1 MKLKSL
7 DVAGFRGFP
16 QAVSFDL
23 DADAVIVAGVNGSG
37 KTSVFDAV
45 LWALCGYVDRLDQGS
60 SVLVSRYS
68 SSGEARVGVTL
79 QSSDGVLSTIVRR
92 FDDRM
97 HLSVQTGAGEAISGA
112 AADAALIDLLWPDAN
127 AATNPVEALTR
138 SLTHASYLQ
147 QDAVRTFVE
156 ADDDQTRFDVVGEL
170 VGAGRIRELQAAIES
185 SRQSWTRATTALTK
199 DLEPIEQQRAAL
211 VERLGRLGAA
221 DDISE
226 ATDAFEQWRL
236 AVAGLVGDT
245 PPMEHTPA
253 GLDRA
258 LSTLQ
263 AREQAEARRVAS
275 LRRLAIHLQARP
287 PPAPD
292 VAVLQAAVTVADG
305 ARAQASQALALAQEQ
320 AAAARRLQVQLSER
334 TESLRALAQLA
345 LQHLDDVCPVC
356 AQTYDQ
362 AATRR
367 RLQGLLD
374 DASAAPADAG
384 PDVHAAAAAYEI
396 AERDATTAAHVLADG
411 RRAAQEAADWQ
422 AALEPLLSEAGL
434 AHSEF
439 MPSGI
444 AAQIEGLAARATS
457 MRQLRQQG
465 ERLSLGLARA
475 AETSLRVELNER
487 LVQISGDIDQRRKT
501 IDARQATREMG
512 SSVLDALRNASNTV
526 VAHQVERIEPLLQ
539 RIFAT
544 VDPHPSLRV
553 ASFLTKTQGGH
564 GRLWTEL
571 DDPTG
576 DVNVR
581 DPALVLSSSQ
591 LNVLAVAIFLSL
603 NLAIP
608 TLPLQ
613 LVALDDPLQSLDN
626 VNLLGLADLLRRVK
640 ATRQVIVS
648 THDDRLAELLERKLR
663 PVGPRERTI
672 RIDLEGWTPDGP
684 SVSSADVTPDVAP
697 LRLVADA

>member
-1 MKLKSL
+1 MKLTSL
-7 DVAGFRGFP
+7 DIAGFRGFP

-37 KTSVFDAV
+37 KTSFFDAV
-45 LWALCGYVDRLDQGS
+45 LWALCGYVDRLDEGS

-97 HLSVQTGAGEAISGA
+97 HLSVQTGTDEAISGA
-112 AADAALIDLLWPDAN
+112 AADAALVDLLWPDAN
-127 AATNPVEALTR
+127 AATNPLEALMR

-147 QDAVRTFVE
+147 QDAVRSFVE

-221 DDISE
+221 DEISE
-226 ATDAFEQWRL
+226 DSDTFEQWRL
-236 AVAGLVGDT
+236 AVAGLVGDA
-245 PPMEHTPA
+245 PPIEHTPA

-263 AREQAEARRVAS
+263 AHEQADVRSSSA
-275 LRRLAIHLQARP
+275 LRRLATHLETQP
-287 PPAPD
+287 PSAPD
-292 VAVLQAAVTVADG
+292 VAALQAAVTVSQG
-305 ARAQASQALALAQEQ
+305 ARAKASQALALAQEQ
-320 AAAARRLQVQLSER
+320 AAAARRLQVELSER
-334 TESLRALAQLA
+334 AESLRALAQLA
-345 LQHLDDVCPVC
+345 LQHLDAVCPVC
-356 AQTYDQ
+356 AQTYDE
-362 AATRR
+362 AATRL

-374 DASAAPADAG
+374 GASATPVDVG
-384 PDVHAAAAAYEI
+384 PVVLAAAAAYEL
-396 AERDATTAAHVLADG
+396 AERDATTAAQALAEG
-411 RRAAQEAADWQ
+411 QRTAQRVADWQ
-422 AALEPLLSEAGL
+422 AALEPLLSETGL
-434 AHSEF
+434 ANAELVL
-439 MPSGI
+439 PEI
-444 AAQIEGLAARATS
+444 ATKIERLTARVTS
-457 MRQLRQQG
+457 MRELRQQG
-465 ERLSLGLARA
+465 EQLSLGLARA
-475 AETSLRVELNER
+475 AETSLRAELNER
-487 LVQISGDIDQRRKT
+487 LMQVSGDIAKRRKT
-501 IDARQATREMG
+501 IDARHATRELG
-512 SSVLDALRNASNTV
+512 SSLLDALRNSSIKV
-526 VAHQVERIEPLLQ
+526 VTHQVQRIEPLLQ

-553 ASFLTKTQGGH
+553 ARFLTKTQRGH
-564 GRLWTEL
+564 GQLWAEL

-648 THDDRLAELLERKLR
+648 THDERLAELLERKLR
-663 PVGPRERTI
+663 PVGPAERTI

-684 SVSSADVTPDVAP
+684 TVSSTDVTPDVAP
-697 LRLVADA
+697 LRVVAGA

>member
-16 QAVSFDL
+16 KAVSFDL

-37 KTSVFDAV
+37 KTSFFDAV

-97 HLSVQTGAGEAISGA
+97 HLSVQTGAGEAISGPA
-112 AADAALIDLLWPDAN
+112 AEAALIDLLWPDAT

-156 ADDDQTRFDVVGEL
+156 AADDQTRFDVVGEL

-199 DLEPIEQQRAAL
+199 DLEPIEQQRSAL
-211 VERLGRLGAA
+211 AERLGRLGAA
-221 DDISE
+221 NDTAEDSQ
-226 ATDAFEQWRL
+226 AFEQWRL
-236 AVAGLVGDT
+236 AVAGLVGDA
-245 PPMEHTPA
+245 PPVEHSPE

-258 LSTLQ
+258 LSSLQ
-263 AREQAEARRVAS
+263 AREQAEARRAAA
-275 LRRLAIHLQARP
+275 LRRLATYLEAP
-287 PPAPD
+287 PKPGPD
-292 VAVLQAAVTVADG
+292 VALLQAAVTVAEG
-305 ARAQASQALALAQEQ
+305 ARLQASEALAMAQEQ
-320 AAAARRLQVQLSER
+320 AAAARRLQVELSER
-334 TESLRALAQLA
+334 TDSLRALAQLA
-345 LQHLDDVCPVC
+345 LRHLDAVCPVC

-362 AATRR
+362 ASTRL
-367 RLQGLLD
+367 RLQALLD
-374 DASAAPADAG
+374 GASAAPAEAG
-384 PDVHAAAAAYEI
+384 PDVHAAAAAHEL
-396 AERDATTAAHVLADG
+396 AERDATTAAQVLAEG
-411 RRAAQEAADWQ
+411 ERAAQQVADWQ
-422 AALEPLLSEAGL
+422 AALEPLLSETGL
-434 AHSEF
+434 AYSGV
-439 MPSGI
+439 MPPDL

-465 ERLSLGLARA
+465 EQLSLALARA
-475 AETSLRVELNER
+475 AETSLRVELNEQ
-487 LVQISGDIDQRRKT
+487 LLQVSGDIAERRKT
-501 IDARQATREMG
+501 IDAREAARELG
-512 SSVLDALRNASNTV
+512 SSLLEALRNASVAV
-526 VAHQVERIEPLLQ
+526 VTHQVERIEPLLQ
-539 RIFAT
+539 RVFAT

-553 ASFLTKTQGGH
+553 ASLLTKTQRGH

-571 DDPTG
+571 NDPTG
-576 DVNVR
+576 DENVR

-640 ATRQVIVS
+640 STRQVIVS
-648 THDDRLAELLERKLR
+648 THDERLAELLERKLR
-663 PVGPRERTI
+663 PVGPGERTI
-672 RIDLEGWTPDGP
+672 RIDLEGWTTDGP
-684 SVSSADVTPDVAP
+684 SVSSTDVTPDVAP
-697 LRLVADA
+697 LRLVAGA

>member
-37 KTSVFDAV
+37 KTSFFDAV

-79 QSSDGVLSTIVRR
+79 QASDGVLSTIVRR

-97 HLSVQTGAGEAISGA
+97 HLSVQTGGDEAITGA
-112 AADAALIDLLWPDAN
+112 AADAALVDLLWPDAN
-127 AATNPVEALTR
+127 AATNPVEALMR

-221 DDISE
+221 NNIPEDS
-226 ATDAFEQWRL
+226 DAFDQWRL
-236 AVAGLVGDT
+236 AVAGLVGDA
-245 PPMEHTPA
+245 PPMERTPA

-258 LSTLQ
+258 LLTLQ
-263 AREQAEARRVAS
+263 AREQAEARRAGA
-275 LRRLAIHLQARP
+275 LRRLATHLEAP
-287 PPAPD
+287 PPAAPD
-292 VAVLQAAVTVADG
+292 IAALQAAVTVTNG
-305 ARAQASQALALAQEQ
+305 ARAQASQALKLAQEQ
-320 AAAARRLQVQLSER
+320 AAAARRLQVEQSER

-345 LQHLDDVCPVC
+345 LQHLNAVCPVC
-356 AQTYDQ
+356 AQPYDE
-362 AATRR
+362 AATRL
-367 RLQGLLD
+367 RLQGLLNN
-374 DASAAPADAG
+374 ASATPADSG
-384 PDVHAAAAAYEI
+384 PDVHAAAAAYEL
-396 AERDATTAAHVLADG
+396 AERDATTAAQVLADG
-411 RRAAQEAADWQ
+411 QRAARQMADWQ
-422 AALEPLLSEAGL
+422 AALEPLLSETGL
-434 AHSEF
+434 DHSDVILPE
-439 MPSGI
+439 I

-465 ERLSLGLARA
+465 EQLSLGLARA

-487 LVQISGDIDQRRKT
+487 LVQVSGDIAQRRKT
-501 IDARQATREMG
+501 IDARHATRELG
-512 SSVLDALRNASNTV
+512 SSLLDALRNSSITV
-526 VAHQVERIEPLLQ
+526 VTHQVQRIEPLLQ

-553 ASFLTKTQGGH
+553 ASFLTETQRGH

-648 THDDRLAELLERKLR
+648 THDERLAELLERKLR
-663 PVGPRERTI
+663 PVGPGERTI

-684 SVSSADVTPDVAP
+684 SVSAADVTPDVAP
-697 LRLVADA
+697 FRLVASA

>member
-1 MKLKSL
+1 MRLRSL
-7 DVAGFRGFP
+7 EIAGFRGFS

-37 KTSVFDAV
+37 KTSLFDAV

-60 SVLVSRYS
+60 TSLVSRYS
-68 SSGEARVGVTL
+68 SSGEARVGVVL
-79 QSSDGVLSTIVRR
+79 KSSDGVLSTVIRR
-92 FDDRM
+92 FDDQM
-97 HLSVQTGAGEAISGA
+97 HLTVQTGDDEAISGS
-112 AADAALIDLLWPDAN
+112 AADAALVDLLWPDAN
-127 AATNPVEALTR
+127 AASNPVEALTR

-185 SRQSWTRATTALTK
+185 SRQSWTRATTNLTK
-199 DLEPIEQQRAAL
+199 ELEPIEAQRAAL
-211 VERLGRLGAA
+211 ADRLARLGAS
-221 DDISE
+221 DDVSDVTE
-226 ATDAFEQWRL
+226 AFDRWRVTVTGFLGNATSIEQ
-236 AVAGLVGDT
+236 
-245 PPMEHTPA
+245 TPA

-258 LSTLQ
+258 LVALQ
-263 AREQAEARRVAS
+263 AREQAEARHVGA
-275 LRRLAIHLQARP
+275 LKRLTAHLEAAP

-292 VAVLQAAVTVADG
+292 LAALRTAATAAEA
-305 ARAQASQALALAQEQ
+305 AREQTAQALTLVREQ
-320 AAAARRLQVQLSER
+320 VAAARRLQVQLSER

-362 AATRR
+362 ASTRD
-367 RLQGLLD
+367 RLQRLL
-374 DASAAPADAG
+374 AEGTKAPVAPA
-384 PDVHAAAAAYEI
+384 PDVGSAAAASES
-396 AERDATTAAHVLADG
+396 AEREAATTAHTLALARLAAQHATDWRTALDG
-411 RRAAQEAADWQ
+411 LLTESGLTDSEATPSAIATTIEQMDSRAA
-422 AALEPLLSEAGL
+422 
-434 AHSEF
+434 
-439 MPSGI
+439 
-444 AAQIEGLAARATS
+444 S
-457 MRQLRQQG
+457 MRRLREQG

-475 AETSLRVELNER
+475 AEASLRVQLNER
-487 LVQISGDIDQRRKT
+487 LAQVSADIERRRQT
-501 IDARQATREMG
+501 VDARLATRELG
-512 SSVLDALRNASNTV
+512 SEVLEALRTASNSV
-526 VAHQVERIEPLLQ
+526 VTREVERIEPLLQ

-553 ASFLTKTQGGH
+553 ASFLTKTQRGH

-581 DPALVLSSSQ
+581 DPARVLSSSQ

-613 LVALDDPLQSLDN
+613 LVALDDPLQSLDT

-663 PVGPRERTI
+663 PVSAGERTVK
-672 RIDLEGWTPDGP
+672 IDLRGWTRDGP
-684 SVSSADVTPDVAP
+684 SVSIADVEPDVAP
-697 LRLVADA
+697 LRLVASG

>member
-1 MKLKSL
+1 MRLKSL
-7 DVAGFRGFP
+7 DVAGFRGFS

-37 KTSVFDAV
+37 KTSFFDAV
-45 LWALCGYVDRLDQGS
+45 LWVLCGYVDRLDQGS
-60 SVLVSRYS
+60 AALVSRYS
-68 SSGEARVGVTL
+68 SSGEARVEVVL
-79 QSSDGVLSTIVRR
+79 QSKDGVVSTIVRR

-97 HLSVQTGAGEAISGA
+97 HLSVQTGDAEAISGA

-185 SRQSWTRATTALTK
+185 SRQSWTRATTSLTK
-199 DLEPIEQQRAAL
+199 ELEPIESQRAAL
-211 VERLGRLGAA
+211 A
-221 DDISE
+221 
-226 ATDAFEQWRL
+226 QRL
-236 AVAGLVGDT
+236 ASLGTQDDLTDVTGSFERWRDAVVGFVGESSIGQT
-245 PPMEHTPA
+245 PT

-258 LSTLQ
+258 LSALQ
-263 AREQAEARRVAS
+263 AREQREARLAAA
-275 LRRLAIHLQARP
+275 LRRLAAHLSAPP

-292 VAVLQAAVTVADG
+292 VPALQAALTASDT
-305 ARAQASQALALAQEQ
+305 AREQAGQALALAQEH
-320 AAAARRLQVQLSER
+320 AAAARRQQVEQADTR
-334 TESLRALAQLA
+334 ESLRALAQLA
-345 LQHLDDVCPVC
+345 LQHLDAVCPVC

-362 AATRR
+362 AATRE
-367 RLQGLLD
+367 RLQAVLLEIP
-374 DASAAPADAG
+374 AAPTDAG
-384 PDVHAAAAAYEI
+384 PGIGALAAASED
-396 AERDATTAAHVLADG
+396 AERSAATAGRALAAG
-411 RRAAQEAADWQ
+411 QRAAQQVADWQ
-422 AALEPLLSEAGL
+422 EALQPLLTETGLGEAE
-434 AHSEF
+434 AT
-439 MPSGI
+439 PSAI
-444 AAQIEGLAARATS
+444 ETQIQVVASRAES
-457 MRQLRQQG
+457 MRQLREEG
-465 ERLSLGLARA
+465 EQLSLGLARA
-475 AETSLRVELNER
+475 AEASLRLELKEN
-487 LVQISGDIDQRRKT
+487 LDQISAEIGQRRRT
-501 IDARQATREMG
+501 IDARLATRELG
-512 SSVLDALRNASNTV
+512 SAVLEALRTASNAAVTR
-526 VAHQVERIEPLLQ
+526 QVERIEPLLQ

-553 ASFLTKTQGGH
+553 ASFLTKTERGR

-640 ATRQVIVS
+640 TSRQVIVS
-648 THDDRLAELLERKLR
+648 THDARLAELLERKLR
-663 PVGPRERTI
+663 PVSPGERTV
-672 RIDLEGWTPDGP
+672 RIDLLGWTPDGP
-684 SVSSADVTPDVAP
+684 SVSSAEVAPDVTP
-697 LRLVADA
+697 LRLVTSA

>member
-1 MKLKSL
+1 MRLKSL

-37 KTSVFDAV
+37 KTSFFDAV

-60 SVLVSRYS
+60 AVLVSRYS

-92 FDDRM
+92 FDESM
-97 HLSVQTGAGEAISGA
+97 HLSVQTGAGEPISGA

-170 VGAGRIRELQAAIES
+170 VGAGRIRQLQAAIES

-221 DDISE
+221 DDSSD
-226 ATDAFEQWRL
+226 ATDAFERWRL

-245 PPMEHTPA
+245 SPVEYTPA

-263 AREQAEARRVAS
+263 VREQAEARRAAA
-275 LRRLAIHLQARP
+275 LRRLATHLEAPP

-292 VAVLQAAVTVADG
+292 VAVLQAAATAADG
-305 ARAQASQALALAQEQ
+305 ARAQASERLALAQEQ
-320 AAAARRLQVQLSER
+320 AAAARRLQVELSER

-356 AQTYDQ
+356 AQTYNR
-362 AATRR
+362 ATTRE
-367 RLQGLLD
+367 RLQSLLND
-374 DASAAPADAG
+374 ESAAPADAG
-384 PDVHAAAAAYEI
+384 PDVAAAAAAYEI
-396 AERDATTAAHVLADG
+396 AERDATTAAQVLAEG
-411 RRAAQEAADWQ
+411 QRLAQQVADWQ
-422 AALEPLLSEAGL
+422 AALEPLLSETGL
-434 AHSEF
+434 THSEG
-439 MPSGI
+439 MLSGI
-444 AAQIEGLAARATS
+444 AAQIEGFAARAAS
-457 MRQLRQQG
+457 MRQLREQG
-465 ERLSLGLARA
+465 EQLSLGLARA

-487 LVQISGDIDQRRKT
+487 LVQVSGDIAQRRKT
-501 IDARQATREMG
+501 IDARQATRELG
-512 SSVLDALRNASNTV
+512 SSVLDALRNASSAV
-526 VAHQVERIEPLLQ
+526 VTHEVERIEPLLQ

-553 ASFLTKTQGGH
+553 ASFLTKTQRGH

-576 DVNVR
+576 DLNVR

-648 THDDRLAELLERKLR
+648 THDHRLAELLERKLR
-663 PVGPRERTI
+663 PVGPGERTI
-672 RIDLEGWTPDGP
+672 RIDLQGWTPDGP
-684 SVSSADVTPDVAP
+684 SVSSTDVAPDVAP
-697 LRLVADA
+697 LRLVAGA

>member
-7 DVAGFRGFP
+7 EVAGFRGFP

-37 KTSVFDAV
+37 KTSFFDAV

-127 AATNPVEALTR
+127 AATNPAEALTR

-226 ATDAFEQWRL
+226 STDAFEQWRL

-275 LRRLAIHLQARP
+275 LRRLATHLEARP

-320 AAAARRLQVQLSER
+320 AAAARRLQVELSER

-384 PDVHAAAAAYEI
+384 PNVHAAAAAYEI
-396 AERDATTAAHVLADG
+396 AERDAITAAHVLADG

-422 AALEPLLSEAGL
+422 AALESLLSEAGL

-475 AETSLRVELNER
+475 AETSLRAELNER
-487 LVQISGDIDQRRKT
+487 LVQITGDIDQRLKM
-501 IDARQATREMG
+501 IDARRATRELG
-512 SSVLDALRNASNTV
+512 SSVLDALRNASSTV
-526 VAHQVERIEPLLQ
+526 VTHQVERIEPLLQ

-663 PVGPRERTI
+663 PVGPGGRTI